1 MYSGYALPFR
11 PKKGQAFTFP
21 AFLMSGTAQR
31 AAIYGVTLT
40 WKVYISKDFA
50 AFVPATNTPI
60 PLDSSAGGL
69 YADGC
74 LKLDL
79 TTDEMNADVIIIR
92 LRARND
98 VDTADVSIQ
107 YGFIIYTDGF
117 TGFGGGGSG
126 SGGVSLDDTVQN
138 ISNLPFGAP
147 TLGQAIS
154 FLYQYFTKRRKR
166 SSWNLIRH
174 ITRG

>member
-1 MYSGYALPFR
+1 MYSGYVLPFR
-11 PKKGQAFTFP
+11 PKKNQTFTLP

-40 WKVYISKDFA
+40 WKVYISKDFG
-50 AFVPATNTPI
+50 AFVPTTNTPI
-60 PLDSSAGGL
+60 PLDSSVGGL

-79 TTDEMNADVIIIR
+79 TTDEMNADVIIVR

-98 VDTADVSIQ
+98 VDTTDVSIQ
-107 YGFIIYTDGF
+107 HGFIIYTDGF
-117 TGFGGGGSG
+117 SGFGGGS
-126 SGGVSLDDTVQN
+126 SGGLSLSDTVSN
-138 ISNLPFGAP
+138 IPDLPSGAP
-147 TLGQAIS
+147 NLGEAIS

-166 SSWNLIRH
+166 SSWSLIRH